1 MSERTTENAGPHAV
15 VLGARSSRMEMV
27 RRYFGVRPATFGDA
41 IRFIVATLLVG
52 IEVTVSLGQ
61 RRRPLGHFLL
71 GTAPVQFRYQNLHY
85 RVRPRTEDI
94 AVVLQT
100 HELPVAGWFQPTRGQ
115 RVVDVGAHIGSYTVR
130 AAAAGAQVVAIEP
143 DAQTFAILERNV
155 RENGFSA
162 VRLLRLAV
170 SDREEKRALFVP
182 SGYFGRASFVHGS
195 AIGREDVLCDT
206 LDHLIPESEF
216 PRVDWLKI
224 DVEGFEVHALEGASA
239 LLGRTERIIL
249 EVEHPNRIRAEDLL
263 VRRHGF
269 QIVASAG
276 DRDFDYLLLQ
286 RSQSPVAPPA

>member
-1 MSERTTENAGPHAV
+1 MERVAEHAGRRTV
-15 VLGARSSRMEMV
+15 TLGSRSSRVEMV
-27 RRYFGVRPATFGDA
+27 RRYLGVRPATFGDA
-41 IRFIVATLLVG
+41 IRFLTAAVLVG
-52 IEVTVSLGQ
+52 IEVTVSLGRK
-61 RRRPLGHFLL
+61 RRTLGHFLL
-71 GTAPVQFRYQNLHY
+71 GTAPVRFRYQDLHY

-143 DAQTFAILERNV
+143 DGQTFAILEWNV
-155 RENGFSA
+155 RANGFSD
-162 VRLLRLAV
+162 VRLLHLAV
-170 SDREEKRALFVP
+170 SDRAETRALFVP

-195 AIGREDVLCDT
+195 AVGREDVECDT

-216 PRVDWLKI
+216 PRIDWLKV
-224 DVEGFEVHALEGASA
+224 DVEGFEVHALEGASR
-239 LLGRTERIIL
+239 LLDRTERIIL

-269 QIVASAG
+269 RVVARVG
-276 DRDFDYLLLQ
+276 DREFDYLLLQ
-286 RSQSPVAPPA
+286 RP